1 MNPLSAELR
10 QNSSQYG
17 NGSVV
22 VGIVL
27 DGVDGV
33 VVDVVVVVV
42 DVDGPVDVVEVID
55 VDGAVAVVVVVDVDV
70 VDVVEDVDVELSG
83 IPCLQQ
89 LSVVLQ
95 MSSAMQPPIE

>member
-1 MNPLSAELR
+1 MNPLSVELR

-22 VGIVL
+22 DGIVL

-42 DVDGPVDVVEVID
+42 DVDGVVDVV
-55 VDGAVAVVVVVDVDV
+55 
-70 VDVVEDVDVELSG
+70 VVEDVDVELSG

-95 MSSAMQPPIE
+95 MS

>member
-22 VGIVL
+22 DGIVL

-42 DVDGPVDVVEVID
+42 DVDG
-55 VDGAVAVVVVVDVDV
+55 AVAVVVV
-70 VDVVEDVDVELSG
+70 VDVELSG

>member
-22 VGIVL
+22 DGIVL

-42 DVDGPVDVVEVID
+42 DVDG
-55 VDGAVAVVVVVDVDV
+55 AVAVVVVVDVDVVGV

>member
-1 MNPLSAELR
+1 MYPLSAELR

-22 VGIVL
+22 DGIVL

-42 DVDGPVDVVEVID
+42 DVDG
-55 VDGAVAVVVVVDVDV
+55 AVAVVVV
-70 VDVVEDVDVELSG
+70 VDVELSG